1 MSKVKRILSVIMAMV
16 MVLAMSVPTFATEV
30 GTAAKGKAALTVTG
44 LVQGEKTEVR
54 VYKVVEWDAA
64 KSAWKL
70 APGVAAT
77 DVDLNENPV
86 TINWDNFV
94 GKRTSLQEVANA
106 VDVTDGVVTFNG
118 LEVGAYYV
126 YAASGNTTYNPMGEA
141 VYTYDETTGLM
152 VAADKTIDAKGSTY
166 TLTKAFEGGENGTTT
181 YQVVKRGEE
190 VPFTITAVF
199 PSYDKDTTDRAFQI
213 TDEPTGMKVTEVT
226 VKVNG
231 TPLTPETDYKLV
243 GVNGD
248 NTDGAAV
255 TLPAAEDTKVRVR
268 FTSDYIGTSNAH
280 AGQTV
285 VVTVKAQITDAD
297 SFSNKASSDKGSN
310 IPNVDGKLGSIAI
323 NKYDE
328 NGKAGGKL
336 LAGAE
341 FSIAP
346 AGEGTAK
353 IKFVFVAKDSNGVSV
368 YKKATDEEIN
378 NDKFTKVTNIVA
390 EDGKVIAKGLDDG
403 EYKIVEEKA
412 PAGYSVVTVNN
423 ATITNGA
430 NPTVEVDVAD
440 TQLHS
445 LPHTGGIGTTIF
457 TIGGCAIMI
466 VAAGLFFAT
475 RRKTQK

>member
-70 APGVAAT
+70 APGVTAT
-77 DVDLNENPV
+77 DVDLNETPV

-126 YAASGNTTYNPMGEA
+126 YAASRNTTYNPMGEA
-141 VYTYDETTGLM
+141 VYTYDENTGLM

-166 TLTKAFEGGENGTTT
+166 MLTKAFEGTDGTKT
-181 YQVVKRGEE
+181 YQVVDRGQE

-231 TPLTPETDYKLV
+231 VTLTPETDYKLV
-243 GVNGD
+243 GVNED

-346 AGEGTAK
+346 AGDNTAK
-353 IKFVFVAKDSNGVSV
+353 IQFVYVEKDSNGVSV
-368 YKKATDEEIN
+368 YKKATAEEIN
-378 NDKFTKVTNIVA
+378 NADIVKVTNIVA
-390 EDGKVIAKGLDDG
+390 EDGKVIAKGLNDG

-412 PAGYSVVTVNN
+412 PAGYSVVTVDN

>member
-16 MVLAMSVPTFATEV
+16 MVLAMSVPTFATGV
-30 GTAAKGKAALTVTG
+30 GTAAEGKAALTVTG
-44 LVQGEKTEVR
+44 LVPEEATEVR

-64 KSAWKL
+64 NSAWKL
-70 APGVAAT
+70 AQGVGET
-77 DVDLNENPV
+77 DVNLNVDPV
-86 TINWDNFV
+86 VINWNNFV
-94 GKRTSLQEVANA
+94 GKRASLQEVAHAEN
-106 VDVTDGVVTFNG
+106 VTDGAVTFNG

-126 YAASGNTTYNPMGEA
+126 YAASEKTTYNPMGEA
-141 VYTYDETTGLM
+141 VYKYDETTGLM
-152 VAADKTIDAKGSTY
+152 VADNKTIDAKGATY
-166 TLTKAFEGGENGTTT
+166 TLTKAFEGEDGETT
-181 YQVVKRGEE
+181 YQVVERGQE

-199 PSYDKDTTDRAFQI
+199 PSYDKATTDRAFQI

-226 VKVNG
+226 VKVNDV
-231 TPLTPETDYKLV
+231 TLTPETDYKLV
-243 GVNGD
+243 GVNED

-255 TLPAAEDTKVRVR
+255 TLPAAENTKVRVR

-310 IPNVDGKLGSIAI
+310 TPNVDGKLGSIAI

-346 AGEGTAK
+346 AGDDTAK
-353 IKFVFVAKDSNGVSV
+353 IQFVLVEKKDSNGVSV
-368 YKKATDEEIN
+368 YKKATAEEIN
-378 NDKFTKVTNIVA
+378 NADIVKVTNIVA

-412 PAGYSVVTVNN
+412 PAGYSVVPVKN
-423 ATITNGA
+423 AIITNGA

-445 LPHTGGIGTTIF
+445 LPHTGGIRTTIF
-457 TIGGCAIMI
+457 TIGGCAIMN